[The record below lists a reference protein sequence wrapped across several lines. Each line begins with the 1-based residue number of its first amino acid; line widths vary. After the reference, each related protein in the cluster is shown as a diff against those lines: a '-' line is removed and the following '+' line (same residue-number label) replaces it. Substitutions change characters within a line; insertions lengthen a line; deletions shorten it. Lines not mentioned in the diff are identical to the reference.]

1 MKKIIVL
8 TLTLLTIITLLCS
21 CNLTTSTDN
30 AERDAEISML
40 KAQIEELKNNT
51 NKDVETVV
59 IEVEKTI
66 PVEVTVPVEVEV
78 TVPVEITTPAVPTA
92 ETAPITNEKEKK
104 VFLGDLT
111 VFVPNTPI
119 TLNEIGIF
127 SETIMTSCKVTN
139 IEVTHSFGSW
149 SSYLKLTLNIE
160 KTYDTSGNTNM
171 SMCDFKY
178 KITDTTTGIVAKS
191 GTVFTDSIMVG
202 DKVIETL
209 TLYDILPNHT
219 YRVEFFDD

>member
-1 MKKIIVL
+1 M
-8 TLTLLTIITLLCS
+8 
-21 CNLTTSTDN
+21 
-30 AERDAEISML
+30 
-40 KAQIEELKNNT
+40 
-51 NKDVETVV
+51 ETVIV
-59 IEVEKTI
+59 EIEKT
-66 PVEVTVPVEVEV
+66 VEVTVPVEKIVEV
-78 TVPVEITTPAVPTA
+78 TVPVEITTPAITTA

-139 IEVTHSFGSW
+139 IEVTHSFSSW
-149 SSYLKLTLNIE
+149 SSYLKLTLNVE
-160 KTYDTSGNTNM
+160 KTYDKSGNTNM

-178 KITDTTTGIVAKS
+178 KITDVTTGIVSKAGS
-191 GTVFTDSIMVG
+191 VFTDSIMVG
-202 DKVIETL
+202 DKVIETI